1 MASDYNI
8 IFIEGSLLGGLVKRL
23 KKRNCKTFV
32 FAHNV
37 ETLLYRQRLKQSWSL
52 ISFLRYYF
60 VLFNE
65 RRSFRYA
72 DKIIALN
79 SRDDLNIQ
87 KMFYR
92 KADLVCP
99 ITCPERDLDVK
110 YTGFERSYCL
120 FVGSNFFPNIEG
132 LNWFLKHVAPYI
144 DMDIRIVGA
153 CCKNPAFHNRILPDN
168 VYLEGYVDNI
178 ARYYINADA
187 VIAPIFSGS
196 GMKTKTIEAMSYGK
210 TIFGTNEAF
219 AGIECDYD
227 KSEDYAILR
236 KNLFDAWHLQFRGIP
251 IAIHYNYL
259 EHHIQMRYLQV
270 D

>member
-1 MASDYNI
+1 MEDCWALFGYIEQLWLDRAYEDEILDVASDYNI

-99 ITCPERDLDVK
+99 ITCPER
-110 YTGFERSYCL
+110 
-120 FVGSNFFPNIEG
+120 I
-132 LNWFLKHVAPYI
+132 W
-144 DMDIRIVGA
+144 M
-153 CCKNPAFHNRILPDN
+153 
-168 VYLEGYVDNI
+168 
-178 ARYYINADA
+178 
-187 VIAPIFSGS
+187 
-196 GMKTKTIEAMSYGK
+196 
-210 TIFGTNEAF
+210 
-219 AGIECDYD
+219 
-227 KSEDYAILR
+227 
-236 KNLFDAWHLQFRGIP
+236 
-251 IAIHYNYL
+251 
-259 EHHIQMRYLQV
+259 
-270 D
+270 